1 MEVVEK
7 IESQKRETESV
18 GRARCCPV
26 IPASTNVLQ
35 YWLEQKYESER
46 GGMQEVAD
54 AICALEELV
63 FKLVAFYP
71 IQALHLGLSKA
82 NNGNKKKKN
91 VCTHTID
98 LDQYILSC

>member
-7 IESQKRETESV
+7 IQSQKTETESV
-18 GRARCCPV
+18 GRARCCRV

-46 GGMQEVAD
+46 GGMQEVAE
-54 AICALEELV
+54 AICAPDELV

-71 IQALHLGLSKA
+71 IQALYLGLSKA
-82 NNGNKKKKN
+82 NNGNLKKKKKSMSAL
-91 VCTHTID
+91 I
-98 LDQYILSC
+98 Q

>member
-1 MEVVEK
+1 M
-7 IESQKRETESV
+7 
-18 GRARCCPV
+18 
-26 IPASTNVLQ
+26 LQ

-46 GGMQEVAD
+46 GGMQEVAE
-54 AICALEELV
+54 AICAPDELV

-71 IQALHLGLSKA
+71 IQALYLGLSKA
-82 NNGNKKKKN
+82 NNGNLKKKKH

>member
-1 MEVVEK
+1 M
-7 IESQKRETESV
+7 
-18 GRARCCPV
+18 
-26 IPASTNVLQ
+26 LQ

-46 GGMQEVAD
+46 GGMQEVAE
-54 AICALEELV
+54 AICAPDELV

-71 IQALHLGLSKA
+71 IQALYLGLSKA
-82 NNGNKKKKN
+82 NNGNLKKKKKKH